1 MKINDIKNELDKR
14 NINYKGIKRKDELKE
29 LLSKKINVNIKYEEY
44 PIQLILSDE
53 LQDIPFESIP
63 ILQNKLVYRIPSIYI
78 MLELYKV

>member
-29 LLSKKINVNIKYEEY
+29 LLSKNINVNIKYEEY

>member
-1 MKINDIKNELDKR
+1 MKINDIKSELDKR

-29 LLSKKINVNIKYEEY
+29 LLSKNNVNIKYEEY